1 MPWQRQAM
9 KDVASCDKLRG
20 AAHRRYIRR
29 SPNGETLLSN
39 PQEWPAEYIGGHK
52 RTQGSE
58 PSQYL
63 EEKKETSIP
72 IVVASEL
79 GTAQTVEYFGICG
92 VVGPSNSRVTN
103 LVDSRILWKVDPKS
117 VTGAW
122 AKVYPDS
129 KLGT

>member
-1 MPWQRQAM
+1 MPWQKQAK

-29 SPNGETLLSN
+29 FPNGETLGGKTA
-39 PQEWPAEYIGGHK
+39 ERPAEYIGGYE

-63 EEKKETSIP
+63 KEKKETSIP

-79 GTAQTVEYFGICG
+79 GIAQTGHI
-92 VVGPSNSRVTN
+92 
-103 LVDSRILWKVDPKS
+103 S
-117 VTGAW
+117 VCPG
-122 AKVYPDS
+122 
-129 KLGT
+129 L

>member
-1 MPWQRQAM
+1 MPWQKQAM

-29 SPNGETLLSN
+29 FPNGETLLSK
-39 PQEWPAEYIGGHK
+39 PQERPAESIGGYE

-72 IVVASEL
+72 KVVASEI
-79 GTAQTVEYFGICG
+79 GRAQTRCI
-92 VVGPSNSRVTN
+92 
-103 LVDSRILWKVDPKS
+103 S
-117 VTGAW
+117 VHRG
-122 AKVYPDS
+122 
-129 KLGT
+129 L